1 MIELIAVLA
10 AAAFTS
16 SLAIASVLL
25 LRGFLRHAFSAT
37 VSYAAWCAVPVVMVM
52 VVIPTHHVG
61 VGSGIADN
69 PALNYV
75 VQLFAR
81 LLVSPLALNAVFCIW
96 SGGFLIAA
104 ALLVLNQLR
113 FIRSL
118 GMVVVRDGLAYA
130 QYPGVS
136 PVVMGLVRP
145 TVVVP
150 SDFRSRYTPQEQA
163 LILVHERTHVRRGD
177 LVANLLCSLIRCV
190 LWFNPLTH
198 LGAGRF
204 RFDQELACDATTLRG
219 RARLRKTYATAIL
232 KTLALQSHLP
242 IGSPWKNAEPLYT
255 RIAHLRRPAISGSR
269 LSCGYALIGILLIA
283 LGGAAWSLQ
292 PMSILG
298 GGANGAVR
306 LAAARYSATAA
317 ACPLAAK
324 GTTARATALQRR

>member
-1 MIELIAVLA
+1 MIELIGVLA

-52 VVIPTHHVG
+52 AVIPIRHVG
-61 VGSGIADN
+61 VAGAIADN
-69 PALNYV
+69 PALAYV
-75 VQLFAR
+75 LQLFAP
-81 LLVSPLALNAVFCIW
+81 LLVSPLALNSVFCIW
-96 SGGFLIAA
+96 FGGFLIAA

-113 FIRSL
+113 FVRSL
-118 GMVVVRDGLAYA
+118 GTVVVRDGLAYA
-130 QYPGVS
+130 QYPAVS
-136 PVVMGLVRP
+136 PVVMGLLRP

-163 LILVHERTHVRRGD
+163 LILAHEQTHVRRGD
-177 LVANLLCSLIRCV
+177 LVANLLCSVIRCV

-255 RIAHLRRPAISGSR
+255 RIAHLRQPAISGSR
-269 LSCGYALIGILLIA
+269 LRCGYALIGILLTG

-292 PMSILG
+292 PMSLVG
-298 GGANGAVR
+298 GGANGALR
-306 LAAARYSATAA
+306 LAAARYSATTA

-324 GTTARATALQRR
+324 RTAALVTAPPPR

>member
-25 LRGFLRHAFSAT
+25 LRGLLRQAFSAT
-37 VSYAAWCAVPVVMVM
+37 VSYAAWFAVPVVMVIT
-52 VVIPTHHVG
+52 VIPTPHVG
-61 VGSGIADN
+61 VGSVVADN
-69 PALNYV
+69 PVLDYV

-81 LLVSPLALNAVFCIW
+81 LLVSSLALNAVFWLW

-104 ALLVLNQLR
+104 ALLVFNQLR

-118 GMVVVRDGLAYA
+118 GTVVVRDGLAYSE
-130 QYPGVS
+130 YPAVS

-150 SDFRSRYTPQEQA
+150 SDFRSRYTAQEQA
-163 LILVHERTHVRRGD
+163 LILAHEHTHVRRGD
-177 LVANLLCSLIRCV
+177 LIANLLCSVIRCV

-255 RIAHLRRPAISGSR
+255 RIAHLRRPAMSGSR
-269 LSCGYALIGILLIA
+269 RTCGYALVGILLTG

-292 PMSILG
+292 PAAILG
-298 GGANGAVR
+298 GGANGALW
-306 LAAARYSATAA
+306 LAAARHSATTA

-324 GTTARATALQRR
+324 RTAAVVPALQRR

>member
-10 AAAFTS
+10 AAAFAS

-52 VVIPTHHVG
+52 AVIPTHHIG

-69 PALNYV
+69 PALDYV

-81 LLVSPLALNAVFCIW
+81 LLASPLALN
-96 SGGFLIAA
+96 
-104 ALLVLNQLR
+104 QLR
-113 FIRSL
+113 FVRSL
-118 GMVVVRDGLAYA
+118 GTVVVRDGLAYA
-130 QYPGVS
+130 QYPAVS

-163 LILVHERTHVRRGD
+163 LILAHEQTHVRRGD

-198 LGAGRF
+198 LGAGCF
-204 RFDQELACDATTLRG
+204 RFDQELACDAMTLRG
-219 RARLRKTYATAIL
+219 RPRLRKTYA
-232 KTLALQSHLP
+232 
-242 IGSPWKNAEPLYT
+242 
-255 RIAHLRRPAISGSR
+255 
-269 LSCGYALIGILLIA
+269 
-283 LGGAAWSLQ
+283 
-292 PMSILG
+292 
-298 GGANGAVR
+298 
-306 LAAARYSATAA
+306 
-317 ACPLAAK
+317 
-324 GTTARATALQRR
+324 

>member
-1 MIELIAVLA
+1 
-10 AAAFTS
+10 
-16 SLAIASVLL
+16 
-25 LRGFLRHAFSAT
+25 
-37 VSYAAWCAVPVVMVM
+37 MVM

-61 VGSGIADN
+61 VASGIADT
-69 PALNYV
+69 PALDYV

-81 LLVSPLALNAVFCIW
+81 LLVSPLALNEVFCIW
-96 SGGFLIAA
+96 SGGFVIAA

-118 GMVVVRDGLAYA
+118 GTVVVRDGLAYA
-130 QYPGVS
+130 EYPAVS

-163 LILVHERTHVRRGD
+163 LILAHEQTHVRRGD

-232 KTLALQSHLP
+232 KSVALQSHLP
-242 IGSPWKNAEPLYT
+242 IGSPWKNAEPLYA

-269 LSCGYALIGILLIA
+269 LSCGYALIGILLTA

-292 PMSILG
+292 PTSIL

-306 LAAARYSATAA
+306 LAAARYSATTA

-324 GTTARATALQRR
+324 RTAALATALQRR